1 MPESKEIKVLFVT
14 HYRELYGA
22 NNSLLQLIL
31 ELREKGIIPTVLL
44 PDYEIQI
51 GNDLGIEL
59 DKHNISRL
67 EAKIRFDKHQDWKK
81 AVASYIRTLI
91 YRKDV
96 VDALK
101 GTEFDIVHSNSSI
114 ISAGAYI
121 AKKYGKPHIWH
132 LREFGDLDYGMRT
145 PFGKWFQKIIY
156 GGSNTFI
163 AISESIKR
171 HYAKWIGTQ
180 DIRVIYN
187 GIKSLPKRERVQHD
201 IVEICIVGHIQQK
214 KGQMELI
221 EAVNELINKRNI
233 KNLHVSL
240 IGTSDKDYAQRI
252 NLYIKKNGLSEFV
265 TMTGR
270 RNDIPELLTRM
281 DIGIMTSLHEAF
293 GRATVEYMMA
303 GLAVVA
309 SDGGANKEIIEA
321 GKTGLIYK
329 SGDPISLA
337 DKIQYLII
345 NPEEREK
352 IAINGAETAEKRFS
366 SQANSDAV
374 YELYKEI
381 LSRH

>member
-1 MPESKEIKVLFVT
+1 MPESKGIKVLFVT

-44 PDYEIQI
+44 PDYKIQT

-59 DKHNISRL
+59 DKHGIARL
-67 EAKIRFDKHQDWKK
+67 EAKIRFDKHRDWKK
-81 AVASYIRTLI
+81 AAASYIRTLI
-91 YRKDV
+91 YRKDAV
-96 VDALK
+96 NAAK
-101 GTEFDIVHSNSSI
+101 GIEFDIVHSNSSI

-121 AKKYGKPHIWH
+121 AKKFGKPHIWH

-187 GIKSLPKRERVQHD
+187 GIKPSPKRERVEHD
-201 IVEICIVGHIQQK
+201 IVEICLVGHIQQE

-221 EAVNELINKRNI
+221 EAVNELANKRDI

-240 IGTSDKDYAQRI
+240 IGSSDKDYAQRI
-252 NLYIKKNGLSEFV
+252 NLYVNENGLSEFV

-270 RNDIPELLTRM
+270 RNDVPELLTKM

-303 GLAVVA
+303 GLPVVA
-309 SDGGANKEIIEA
+309 SNGGANKEIIED

-345 NPEEREK
+345 HPEEREK
-352 IAINGAETAEKRFS
+352 IAINGAETAVKRFS

-374 YELYKEI
+374 YGLYKEI
-381 LSRH
+381 LSSY